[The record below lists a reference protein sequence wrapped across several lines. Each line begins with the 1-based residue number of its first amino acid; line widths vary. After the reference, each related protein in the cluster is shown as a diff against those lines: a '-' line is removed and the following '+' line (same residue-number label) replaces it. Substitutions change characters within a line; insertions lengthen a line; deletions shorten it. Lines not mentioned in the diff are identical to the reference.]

1 MTEERILHLLQQGEG
16 MSVEF
21 KEAAHS
27 LPQNTFETICAFLNR
42 EGGTLLLGVDDAG
55 HVLGIAPEAVEKL
68 KMELITLS
76 NNPQKLFPPFMVF
89 PQTLRIHDNL
99 LLIVQVPVSSQV
111 HCTGEKIFDRSGD
124 GDFKVTDPIHIAE
137 LVNRKQTQYSER
149 KIFPYV
155 TF

>member
-1 MTEERILHLLQQGEG
+1 MSGYTAGKTMTEERILHLLQQGEG

-55 HVLGIAPEAVEKL
+55 HVLGIAPEA
-68 KMELITLS
+68 
-76 NNPQKLFPPFMVF
+76 
-89 PQTLRIHDNL
+89 
-99 LLIVQVPVSSQV
+99 
-111 HCTGEKIFDRSGD
+111 
-124 GDFKVTDPIHIAE
+124 E

-149 KIFPYV
+149 KIFPNAYPATFTIYSDRVEVKNACVAHGYGPIDPLTFFSNLV
-155 TF
+155 TFWYV